1 METSEVLSTGRAA
14 EAAGTTVDTVR
25 YYDRCGLLDDL
36 GRDAAGNR
44 RFTADDVGWL
54 RVLRCLRETGM
65 SIDDLRRF
73 VAVDPR
79 GPGGAAA
86 RLQRL
91 EEHREAVR
99 DRIRRT
105 EAELAV
111 LETKIGAYRALAAS
125 DGAGAPAVQR

>member
-1 METSEVLSTGRAA
+1 MSTEPLSIGRAA

-25 YYDRCGLLDDL
+25 YYDRCGLLEDL

-73 VAVDPR
+73 VAVDPH

-86 RLQRL
+86 RLARL
-91 EEHREAVR
+91 EAHREAVR
-99 DRIRRT
+99 ERIRRA

-111 LETKIGAYRALAAS
+111 VETKIEAYRALAAT
-125 DGAGAPAVQR
+125 GGRVPAVQR

>member
-1 METSEVLSTGRAA
+1 MPSDQVLSIGRAA

-25 YYDRCGLLDDL
+25 YYDRCGLLADL

-54 RVLRCLRETGM
+54 RVLRCLRDTGM

-73 VAVDPR
+73 VAVDAR
-79 GPGGAAA
+79 GPAGAAA
-86 RLQRL
+86 RLERL
-91 EEHREAVR
+91 EAHRDAVR
-99 DRIRRT
+99 ERIRRT

-111 LETKIGAYRALAAS
+111 VAVKIEAYRALAAGTGGS
-125 DGAGAPAVQR
+125 VPAVRR